1 MFHLSKNLWD
11 TLKTKKATSIYN
23 TSNEFQVI
31 VDLLSALPY
40 AKPSSVVAYFV
51 AIIEPLVQKLPED
64 FPEPAMD
71 YIDYV
76 VKTYIGRPAGRS
88 GARRSPLFKP
98 ELWSAYED
106 ILAENP
112 TTNNAVEAFNAQWNS
127 TKKPSD
133 NLWSVI
139 DAFKQEDSLAQER
152 HLHDL
157 ADVRDAHAGPEEGRR
172 RKIAQRAREE
182 RIFNIVKKFET
193 MTPAEYLFAVSSVI
207 KK

>member
-1 MFHLSKNLWD
+1 MFHLSKNMWD
-11 TLKTKKATSIYN
+11 ALKSKKATSVYN
-23 TSNEFQVI
+23 TSDEFQII

-40 AKPSSVVAYFV
+40 AKPSAVVAYFE
-51 AIIEPLVQKLPED
+51 AAIEPLIEKLPED
-64 FPEPAMD
+64 FPEPALE

-88 GARRSPLFKP
+88 GARRSPMFKP
-98 ELWSAYED
+98 DLWSAYED

-127 TKKPSD
+127 AKKPSD

-139 DAFKQEDSLAQER
+139 DGFKQEDSLAQER

-157 ADVRDAHAGPEEGRR
+157 ADVRDERAGLEEGRK
-172 RKIAQRAREE
+172 RKIVQRAREE
-182 RIFNIVKKFET
+182 RILNVVKKFEM